1 MKFVW
6 FVAIGFAVLG
16 LLLLFVSVTQP
27 AMDQSAVGSMITAF
41 LLAVY
46 VIAQGIEGFAAAE
59 RREAARRS
67 AQQRAKAD

>member
-6 FVAIGFAVLG
+6 FVAIGLAGLC
-16 LLLLFVSVTQP
+16 LLLLFVSVNAN
-27 AMDQSAVGSMITAF
+27 AMQQAAVGSMITAF

-59 RREAARRS
+59 RRSVERQRRRQ
-67 AQQRAKAD
+67 AGQAD